1 MFLFTNTLKSC
12 QEFWKQFWWNS
23 REIIKRILIF
33 FFPESNIELEEKSV
47 EETEY
52 QEDENEANHLS
63 KLLTK
68 KNERNI
74 NLTVEQIVS
83 DENQIPVGCD
93 ESTV

>member
-1 MFLFTNTLKSC
+1 MKFRRDNYY
-12 QEFWKQFWWNS
+12 
-23 REIIKRILIF
+23 F
-33 FFPESNIELEEKSV
+33 FSESNIELEEKSV
-47 EETEY
+47 EEKNKTEK

-68 KNERNI
+68 KDGRNI